1 MCAFFVTVWTIALR
15 KKCNNWIGMTKYIW
29 LFFPKMFGPPPKQM
43 ERTTGYTKTSSPIP
57 PFLNN
62 NLSHENQLPT
72 TTRKTLEHPHVTWGK
87 NAKHSHLWVSF
98 CKNCLDP
105 APEKIE
111 PIGYTKQ
118 NWWNSKTF
126 VTSSGPDL
134 GSGENLPWPGEM
146 RNKLKHEK
154 SYFQLVLWMIC
165 WELYCR

>member
-29 LFFPKMFGPPPKQM
+29 LFFPKMFGPPPKKM

-105 APEKIE
+105 APAKNWTYWI
-111 PIGYTKQ
+111 YKTKL
-118 NWWNSKTF
+118 
-126 VTSSGPDL
+126 V
-134 GSGENLPWPGEM
+134 
-146 RNKLKHEK
+146 KLKNLCYLLRTRPGLRGKFAMTWRDEK
-154 SYFQLVLWMIC
+154 QVEAQKIILSVGAVDDLLGII
-165 WELYCR
+165 L